1 MSGFNVELIN
11 SFTSTPQSI
20 RDGSAAGV
28 GKGSERKSEEGE
40 VTFGD
45 LLVDKINEA
54 NSVISTADN
63 AVSNL
68 VAGRTKNVH
77 ETMIALEKADISFKM
92 LMQVRNKMIDAYQE
106 IMRMQV

>member
-1 MSGFNVELIN
+1 MSGFNIELMN
-11 SFTSTPQSI
+11 GFTSTPQSI
-20 RDGSAAGV
+20 KDGTAPGLGGA
-28 GKGSERKSEEGE
+28 KGSKSESGG

-54 NSVISTADN
+54 NSAISTADK
-63 AVSNL
+63 AVENL
-68 VAGRTKNVH
+68 VAGRNKNVH

-92 LMQVRNKMIDAYQE
+92 LMQVRNKMIDAYRE